1 MLVRTWNLYHGNTVP
16 PGRTAHL
23 EEMVRL
29 AAAAGRPAVLLLQE
43 LPLWSFPELEAWS
56 GMQVFTQVAHRTPLG
71 AALGGTITR
80 LNPGLFRSAVSG
92 QGNAI
97 LLDRALEPFDYHA
110 LVLNPLDFRKR
121 QPVGLEAQLAWAKER
136 RVLQVIR
143 ARLPDERRML
153 VGNLHAT
160 HYPASPALAILE
172 VRRASE
178 FFLALAQPGEIEILG
193 GDFNL
198 SAEAIGFLR
207 AEGFSEAGPWVDHIL
222 VRGTPASPPKP
233 WPEER
238 RQLRGHLVSDHPP
251 LQVEVT

>member
-1 MLVRTWNLYHGNTVP
+1 MLVRTWNLFHGNTVP
-16 PGRTAHL
+16 PSRRAYL

-29 AAAAGRPAVLLLQE
+29 AVADRPAVLLLQE
-43 LPLWSFPELEAWS
+43 LPLWSFSELRAWS
-56 GMQVFTQVAHRTPLG
+56 EMQVFTQVAHRTPLG
-71 AALGGTITR
+71 PTLGGKITR

-136 RVLQVIR
+136 RVLQVVR

-160 HYPASPALAILE
+160 HYPASPALAVHE

-178 FFLALAQPGEIEILG
+178 FFLALTQPGEIDVFG

-198 SAEAIGFLR
+198 RAETIRFLR
-207 AEGFSEAGPWVDHIL
+207 AEDFSEAGPWVDHVL
-222 VRGTPASPPKP
+222 VRGTPASPPKR

-238 RQLRGHLVSDHPP
+238 RRLRGHLVSDHAP
-251 LQVEVT
+251 LDVEVA